1 MSSAII
7 SPLQERIV
15 ERIRQEGPLTFAD
28 YMRMALYDPEY
39 GYYVTGSA
47 KMGWEG
53 DYYTSSD
60 VTPLFAHCLGRQ
72 LFQMWEQLGH
82 PTPFTVLEQG
92 AGRGDL
98 ARQVR

>member
-1 MSSAII
+1 MSSATT
-7 SPLQERIV
+7 SPLQQRIV
-15 ERIRQEGPLTFAD
+15 ERIHKDGPLTFAN
-28 YMRMALYDPEY
+28 YMRMALYDPKY

-72 LFQMWEQLGH
+72 LLQMWKHLGQ
-82 PTPFTVLEQG
+82 PAPFTVLEQG
-92 AGRGDL
+92 SGRGDL
-98 ARQVR
+98 S